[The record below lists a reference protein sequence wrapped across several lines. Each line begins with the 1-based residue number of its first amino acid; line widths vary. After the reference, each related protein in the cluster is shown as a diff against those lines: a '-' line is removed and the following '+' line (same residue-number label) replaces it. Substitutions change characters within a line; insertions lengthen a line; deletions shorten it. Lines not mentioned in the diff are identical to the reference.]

1 MNDLSRT
8 GQTENLLTCLG
19 CNLLC
24 DDPDVS
30 SGIAALESNLKQI
43 CPRGADWLM
52 RSQEPIEL
60 PERSLEHQILEA
72 ITWLQAARAPLW
84 IVDHQQSLAA
94 SRSIVATAEK
104 SRGILVSPASPIA
117 EGASRAA
124 SHVGQVVCSL
134 GDVRSRADTIIL
146 WGCDPASSHPR
157 LIERLGHHDHQGTDS
172 NRSLQWIVVGDI
184 SPSSIQQLT
193 ASGQT
198 VRHFPW
204 GKDLTFSKLQLLR
217 SMIRQKNQQVATS
230 FADASVAE
238 LAELL
243 SSTRYGILFFGEAF
257 CQPEMAALATESLQR
272 LVIELNDGRAFH
284 SQYLAN
290 SGDFGMGSVVC
301 TWQTGY
307 TGAISFQQ
315 GQIDHDGNRFAVE
328 RLLREQS
335 TDCLVLVGDHAL
347 EHISQE
353 SIAQMAAQPVIW
365 FRSCSTEC
373 SFAQLVDIRVQ
384 RDGIDRRAV
393 FHRLDQLTIPARPWN
408 DSSLPDLAT
417 VLDKIWN
424 GLSR

>member
-1 MNDLSRT
+1 MNNPSRT

-24 DDPDVS
+24 DDLEQ
-30 SGIAALESNLKQI
+30 SGGITEFESNLKQI
-43 CPRGADWLM
+43 CPRGANWLR
-52 RSQEPIEL
+52 RSQEKIEL
-60 PERSLEHQILEA
+60 PKCSLEHQIREA
-72 ITWLQAARAPLW
+72 STWLQAAHAPLW
-84 IVDHQQSLAA
+84 IIDHQQSLAA
-94 SRSIVATAEK
+94 SQSIMATAEK
-104 SRGILVSPASPIA
+104 SRGILVLPASQIA
-117 EGASRAA
+117 EGANRAA

-157 LIERLGHHDHQGTDS
+157 LIERLGHHVHQQTGT
-172 NRSLQWIVVGDI
+172 NRSFQWIVVGDV
-184 SPSSIQQLT
+184 SPASIQQLT

-198 VRHFPW
+198 VRRFPW
-204 GKDLTFSKLQLLR
+204 DKDLTFSKLQLLR
-217 SMIRQKNQQVATS
+217 SMILPKNQQVAVS
-230 FADASVAE
+230 SADASVAE

-243 SSTRYGILFFGEAF
+243 RSTRYGCLFFGEAF

-290 SGDFGMGSVVC
+290 HGDFGMGSVVC
-301 TWQTGY
+301 TWQTGCA
-307 TGAISFQQ
+307 GAISFQQ
-315 GQIDHDGNRFAVE
+315 GQIDHDGNRFSVE

-347 EHISQE
+347 EHIPQA

-373 SFAQLVDIRVQ
+373 SFPQLVDVRVQ

-393 FHRLDQLTIPARPWN
+393 FHRLDQLTLPARAWN
-408 DSSLPDLAT
+408 DSTLPDLAA
-417 VLDKIWN
+417 VLDKIRN

>member
-24 DDPDVS
+24 DDLDLSNGV
-30 SGIAALESNLKQI
+30 AALQSNLKQI
-43 CPRGADWLM
+43 CLRGADWLI
-52 RSQEPIEL
+52 RSQEPIDI
-60 PERSLEHQILEA
+60 PEKSLERQILEA
-72 ITWLQAARAPLW
+72 ITCLQAAHAPLW
-84 IVDHQQSLAA
+84 IVDDQQSLAA
-94 SRSIVATAEK
+94 SQSMMATAEK
-104 SRGILVSPASPIA
+104 SRGILVLPASQIA
-117 EGASRAA
+117 EGAHRAA

-157 LIERLGHHDHQGTDS
+157 LIERLGHHDHQETGS
-172 NRSLQWIVVGDI
+172 NRSFQWIVVGDV
-184 SPSSIQQLT
+184 SPASIQQLT

-198 VRHFPW
+198 VRRFPW
-204 GKDLTFSKLQLLR
+204 DKALTFSKLQLLR

-243 SSTRYGILFFGEAF
+243 SSTRYGCLFFGEAF

-290 SGDFGMGSVVC
+290 HGDFGMGTVVC

-315 GQIDHDGNRFAVE
+315 GQIDHDGNRFSVDW
-328 RLLREQS
+328 LLQES
-335 TDCLVLVGDHAL
+335 CADCFVLVGDNAL
-347 EHISQE
+347 DHLSQE
-353 SIAQMAAQPVIW
+353 TICQMAEQPVIW

-373 SFAQLVDIRVQ
+373 SFSQLVDLRVK
-384 RDGIDRRAV
+384 RDGVDQRAV
-393 FHRLDQLTIPARPWN
+393 FHRLDQLTIPARAWN
-408 DSSLPDLAT
+408 DSSLPDLAM
-417 VLDKIWN
+417 VLDAIRK